1 VSWSMSF
8 APLVPLW
15 IIAVLGAVALVMVGL
30 GILTRARGTPLRA
43 LALTALVLALLN
55 PAVREED
62 REPLSDIAVLVVDR
76 SQSQELADRMD
87 LVAEAEA
94 QAREALGRLPHTE
107 FRVATVTSGITSGE
121 DGTHLFAALRRAL
134 ADVPPERYAGA
145 VMITDGQVH
154 DVPDAIAE
162 LGYDGPLHALITGRQ
177 GERDRR
183 LVVENAPR
191 FAIVGQQHRARIT
204 VQDAG
209 LDGSRIATVTVT
221 VDGAQPQTF
230 EAVTGDSLEIPI
242 DVRHGGKNVIEIS
255 VDPLPGEIS
264 LENNRAVIVTE
275 GIRDRLRVLLVSGEP
290 HPGERTWRNLL
301 KADASVDLVHFT
313 ILRPPEKQDGTPIR
327 ELSLIAFPTRELFVE
342 KLDQF
347 DLIVFDRYQ
356 RRGVLPLAYL
366 ANVVD
371 YVNNGG
377 AVLIAA
383 GPDYASPLSL
393 YRTPL
398 AEILPAVP
406 TGNIVAEPFHPR
418 ITDAGR
424 RHPVTSA
431 LAADYLDQ
439 DGEPRWGRW
448 FRLIDAQVRDGA
460 TVMDGPGGKPLMLLT
475 RQQEGRVA
483 LLLSDQ
489 AWLWTRGYEGG
500 GPQSELLRRFA
511 HWLMKEPELEEEA
524 LSGRQVE
531 GQLVVER
538 RTMSEESAP
547 VTVTGPSGVERTVEL
562 QEVTPGLFQARLDVS
577 EAGIHRLDDGN
588 LSSVA
593 AVGSA
598 DSLEILDLHATAEK
612 LQPVVQGSRG
622 GIAWLAGS
630 GDDNA
635 VNVPQLVKV
644 KPGRAMAGPGWLGL
658 QSTGAYTVRAIE
670 ELPLFGLLLTL
681 ALLLGL
687 LVATWYRE
695 GH

>member
-1 VSWSMSF
+1 VTWSMSF
-8 APLVPLW
+8 APLVPIW
-15 IIAVLGAVALVMVGL
+15 IIAVLGAWALVMVGL
-30 GILTRARGTPLRA
+30 GVLSRARGTPLRA
-43 LALTALVLALLN
+43 LALAGLVLALLN

-76 SQSQELADRMD
+76 SQSQELAGRMG
-87 LVAEAEA
+87 LVDEAEL
-94 QAREALGRLPHTE
+94 QMTEALDRLGNTE
-107 FRVATVTSGITSGE
+107 LRVATATSGITAGE
-121 DGTHLFAALRRAL
+121 DGTHLVAALKRAL

-154 DVPDAIAE
+154 DVPDSMAE
-162 LGYDGPLHALITGRQ
+162 IGYDGPLHALITGRP
-177 GERDRR
+177 GEQDRR
-183 LVVENAPR
+183 LVVEDAPR
-191 FAIVGQQHRARIT
+191 FAIVGQQHAARIK
-204 VQDAG
+204 VEDAG
-209 LDGSRIATVTVT
+209 LEGSRIVTVT
-221 VDGAQPQTF
+221 VSVGGGQPQTY
-230 EAVTGDSLEIPI
+230 EAVTGQSFEVPFE
-242 DVRHGGKNVIEIS
+242 VRHGGKNV
-255 VDPLPGEIS
+255 VDVVVNPLPGEIS
-264 LENNRAVIVTE
+264 VENNRAVIVTE

-342 KLDQF
+342 KLEEF
-347 DLIVFDRYQ
+347 DLIVFDRYSQ
-356 RRGVLPLAYL
+356 RGVLPLAYL

-371 YVNNGG
+371 FVNNGG

-398 AEILPAVP
+398 GAILPASP
-406 TGNIVAEPFHPR
+406 TGNVVAEPFHPR

-448 FRLIDAQVRDGA
+448 FRLIDAQVRDGD
-460 TVMDGPGGKPLMLLT
+460 TVLDGPGGKPLMLLT

-524 LSGRQVE
+524 LSGRHEQ
-531 GQLVVER
+531 GRLVVER
-538 RTMSEESAP
+538 RTMSDGSAP
-547 VTVTGPSGVERTVEL
+547 VTVTAPSGRETTVEL
-562 QEVTPGLFQARLDVS
+562 QEMSPGLFQARLEVN
-577 EAGIHRLDDGN
+577 EAGIHRLNDGT

-593 AVGSA
+593 AVGSP
-598 DSLEILDLHATAEK
+598 DSLETLDLHASADK
-612 LQPVVQGSRG
+612 LEPLVQESRG
-622 GIAWLAGS
+622 GIAWVGQAS
-630 GDDNA
+630 GDS
-635 VNVPQLVKV
+635 VTLPQLVKV
-644 KPGRAMAGPGWLGL
+644 RPGRAMAGPGWLGL
-658 QSTGAYTVRAIE
+658 QSAGAYTVRAIE
-670 ELPLFGLLLTL
+670 ELPLFGLLLSL
-681 ALLLGL
+681 VLLLGL
-687 LVATWYRE
+687 LVATWHRE

>member
-1 VSWSMSF
+1 VTWSMDF
-8 APLVPLW
+8 APLVPIWLV
-15 IIAVLGAVALVMVGL
+15 AVLGAAALLMVGL
-30 GILTRARGTPLRA
+30 GLFTRARGTPLRT

-62 REPLSDIAVLVVDR
+62 REPLNDIAVLIVDR
-76 SQSQELADRMD
+76 SQSQDLAGRTG
-87 LVAEAEA
+87 LVDQAEARL
-94 QAREALGRLPHTE
+94 REELGGLENTE
-107 FRVATVTSGITSGE
+107 FRIATATSGVTPGE
-121 DGTHLFAALRRAL
+121 DGTHLIAALKRAL

-145 VMITDGQVH
+145 LMITDGQVH
-154 DVPDAIAE
+154 DVPDSIAE
-162 LGYDGPLHALITGRQ
+162 LGYDGPLHGLITGRP
-177 GERDRR
+177 GEQDRR

-191 FAIVGQQHRARIT
+191 FAIVGQQHAARIK
-204 VQDAG
+204 VEDAG
-209 LDGSRIATVTVT
+209 LAGSRIVNLTVS
-221 VDGAQPQTF
+221 VDGGEPRTF
-230 EAVTGDSLEIPI
+230 EAITGQSLEVPFDI
-242 DVRHGGKNVIEIS
+242 RHGGMNVIDVA

-264 LENNRAVIVTE
+264 VENNRAVILTE

-342 KLDQF
+342 KLEEF
-347 DLIVFDRYQ
+347 DLIVFDRYSQ
-356 RRGVLPLAYL
+356 RGVLPLAYL

-371 YVNNGG
+371 FVNNGG

-398 AEILPAVP
+398 GQILPATP
-406 TGNIVAEPFHPR
+406 TGNVVAEPFHPR

-431 LAADYLDQ
+431 LGAEFLDQ
-439 DGEPRWGRW
+439 DGEPSWGRW
-448 FRLIDAQVRDGA
+448 FRLIDAQVHSGD
-460 TVMDGPGGKPLMLLT
+460 TVMDGPGGRPLMLLT

-524 LSGRQVE
+524 LLGRHE
-531 GQLVVER
+531 RGRLVVER
-538 RTMSEESAP
+538 RTMSDDAAP
-547 VTVTGPSGVERTVEL
+547 VTVTAPSGRETTVEL
-562 QEVTPGLFQARLDVS
+562 QEVSPGLFQARLEVS
-577 EAGIHRLDDGN
+577 EAGIHRLDDGS
-588 LSSVA
+588 LTSVA
-593 AVGSA
+593 AVGSP
-598 DSLEILDLHATAEK
+598 DSLETLDLHASAEK
-612 LQPVVQGSRG
+612 LGPLVEESRG
-622 GIAWLAGS
+622 GIAWLGRD
-630 GDDNA
+630 GDEVDL
-635 VNVPQLVKV
+635 PQLVKV

-658 QSTGAYTVRAIE
+658 QSAGAYTVRAIE
-670 ELPLFGLLLTL
+670 EVPLFGLLLSL
-681 ALLLGL
+681 ALLMSL

>member
-1 VSWSMSF
+1 MTWSIDF
-8 APLVPLW
+8 APLIPVW
-15 IIAVLGAVALVMVGL
+15 IIAVLGAAALVMVAL
-30 GILTRARGTPLRA
+30 GIFTRARGTPLRA

-62 REPLSDIAVLVVDR
+62 REPLTDIAVLVVDR
-76 SQSQELADRMD
+76 SQSQDLAGRTD
-87 LVAEAEA
+87 LVDAAEA
-94 QAREALGRLPHTE
+94 QAIEALGALENTE
-107 FRVATVTSGITSGE
+107 LRVATVTSGVTVGE
-121 DGTHLFAALRRAL
+121 DGTHLFAALKRAL

-145 VMITDGQVH
+145 VAITDGQVH
-154 DVPDAIAE
+154 DVPESIAE
-162 LGYDGPLHALITGRQ
+162 LGYNGPLHTLITGRE
-177 GERDRR
+177 GEVDRR
-183 LVVENAPR
+183 LVVEDAPR
-191 FAIVGQQHRARIT
+191 FAIVGQSHVARIRIE
-204 VQDAG
+204 DAG
-209 LDGSRIATVTVT
+209 LDGSRVVAVTVS
-221 VDGAQPQTF
+221 VDGGAPRTY
-230 EAVTGDSLEIPI
+230 EAVTGQSMEIPFE
-242 DVRHGGKNVIEIS
+242 VSHGGMNVVDLA

-264 LENNRAVIVTE
+264 AENNRAVIVTE

-342 KLDQF
+342 KLGEF
-347 DLIVFDRYQ
+347 DLIVFDRYSQ
-356 RRGVLPLAYL
+356 RGVLPLAYL

-371 YVNNGG
+371 FVNNGG

-398 AEILPAVP
+398 AEILPAIP
-406 TGNIVAEPFHPR
+406 TGNVVAEPFQPR

-431 LAADYLDQ
+431 LSAQFLDA
-439 DGEPRWGRW
+439 DGEPTWGRW
-448 FRLIDAQVRDGA
+448 FRLIDAQVRAGD
-460 TVMDGPGGKPLMLLT
+460 TVLDGPGGKPLMLLT

-489 AWLWTRGYEGG
+489 AWLWTRGFEGG

-524 LSGRQVE
+524 LIGRHEQ
-531 GQLVVER
+531 GRLVVER
-538 RTMSEESAP
+538 RTMSEDAGP
-547 VTVTGPSGVERTVEL
+547 VTVTAPSGRERTVDLVEMS
-562 QEVTPGLFQARLDVS
+562 PGLFQARLEVS
-577 EAGIHRLDDGN
+577 EAGIHRLEDGT
-588 LSSVA
+588 LASVA
-593 AVGSA
+593 AVGSR
-598 DSLEILDLHATAEK
+598 DSLETLDLHATADK
-612 LQPVVQGSRG
+612 LRPVVDESRG
-622 GIAWLAGS
+622 GIAWL
-630 GDDNA
+630 GDRENAA
-635 VNVPQLVKV
+635 VNLPQLIKM
-644 KPGRAMAGPGWLGL
+644 KPGRAMAGPGWLGF
-658 QSTGAYTVRAIE
+658 QSAGAYTVRAIE
-670 ELPLFGLLLTL
+670 ELPLFGLLLSL

>member
-1 VSWSMSF
+1 VTWSMSF
-8 APLVPLW
+8 APLVPIW
-15 IIAVLGAVALVMVGL
+15 IIAVLGAWALVMVGL
-30 GILTRARGTPLRA
+30 GVLSRARGTPLRA
-43 LALTALVLALLN
+43 LALTGLVLALLN

-76 SQSQELADRMD
+76 SQSQELAGRMD
-87 LVAEAEA
+87 LVNEAEL
-94 QAREALGRLPHTE
+94 QMTEALDRLGNTE
-107 FRVATVTSGITSGE
+107 LRVATATSGITAGE
-121 DGTHLFAALRRAL
+121 DGTHLVAALKRAL

-154 DVPDAIAE
+154 DVPDSMAE
-162 LGYDGPLHALITGRQ
+162 IGYDGPLHALITGRP
-177 GERDRR
+177 GEQDRR
-183 LVVENAPR
+183 LVVEDAPR
-191 FAIVGQQHRARIT
+191 FAIVGQQHAARIK
-204 VQDAG
+204 VEDAG
-209 LDGSRIATVTVT
+209 LEGSRIVTVT
-221 VDGAQPQTF
+221 VSVGGGQPQTY
-230 EAVTGDSLEIPI
+230 EAVTGQSFEVPFE
-242 DVRHGGKNVIEIS
+242 VRHGGKNV
-255 VDPLPGEIS
+255 VDVVVNPLPGEIS
-264 LENNRAVIVTE
+264 VENNRAVIVTE

-342 KLDQF
+342 KLEEF
-347 DLIVFDRYQ
+347 DLIVFDRYSQ
-356 RRGVLPLAYL
+356 RGVLPLAYL

-371 YVNNGG
+371 FVNNGG

-398 AEILPAVP
+398 GAILPASP
-406 TGNIVAEPFHPR
+406 TGNVVAEPFHPR

-448 FRLIDAQVRDGA
+448 FRLIDAQVRDGD
-460 TVMDGPGGKPLMLLT
+460 TVLDGPGGKPLMLLT

-524 LSGRQVE
+524 LSGRHEQ
-531 GQLVVER
+531 GRLVVER
-538 RTMSEESAP
+538 RTMSDGSAP
-547 VTVTGPSGVERTVEL
+547 VTVTAPSGRETTVEL
-562 QEVTPGLFQARLDVS
+562 QEMSPGLFQARLEVN
-577 EAGIHRLDDGN
+577 EAGIHRLNDGT

-593 AVGSA
+593 AVGSP
-598 DSLEILDLHATAEK
+598 DSLETLDLHASADK
-612 LQPVVQGSRG
+612 LEPLVQESRG
-622 GIAWLAGS
+622 GIAWVGQAS
-630 GDDNA
+630 GDS
-635 VNVPQLVKV
+635 VTLPQLVKV
-644 KPGRAMAGPGWLGL
+644 RPGRAMAGPGWLGL
-658 QSTGAYTVRAIE
+658 QSAGAYTVRAIE
-670 ELPLFGLLLTL
+670 ELPLFGLLLSL
-681 ALLLGL
+681 VLLLGL
-687 LVATWYRE
+687 LVATWHRE

>member
-1 VSWSMSF
+1 MTWSMNF
-8 APLVPLW
+8 APLVPMW
-15 IIAVLGAVALVMVGL
+15 IIAGLGAAALLMVLL
-30 GILTRARGTPLRA
+30 GVVTRARGTPLRA
-43 LALTALVLALLN
+43 LALAALVLALLN

-62 REPLSDIAVLVVDR
+62 REPLSDVAVLVVDR
-76 SQSQELADRMD
+76 SQSQELANRMD
-87 LVAEAEA
+87 LVDAAEA
-94 QAREALGRLPHTE
+94 QITEALEGLPHTE
-107 FRVATVTSGITSGE
+107 FRIANVTSGITSGE
-121 DGTHLFAALRRAL
+121 DGTHLVAALKRAL

-154 DVPDAIAE
+154 DVPDSMAE
-162 LGYDGPLHALITGRQ
+162 IGYSGPLHALITGRP
-177 GERDRR
+177 GEIDRR

-191 FAIVGQQHRARIT
+191 FAIVGQQHSARIKIED
-204 VQDAG
+204 VG
-209 LDGSRIATVTVT
+209 IDGSRIATVTVS
-221 VDGAQPQTF
+221 VDGAAPQTY
-230 EAVTGDSLEIPI
+230 EAVTGESLDIPVE
-242 DVRHGGKNVIEIS
+242 VRHGGKNVIDIS

-347 DLIVFDRYQ
+347 DLIIFDRYQ

-398 AEILPAVP
+398 AEILPATP
-406 TGNIVAEPFHPR
+406 SGNVVAEPFHPR
-418 ITDAGR
+418 ITEEGR

-431 LAADYLDQ
+431 LAAQYLDQ

-448 FRLIDAQVRDGA
+448 FRLIDAQVRGGA
-460 TVMDGPGGKPLMLLT
+460 TVMDGPGGKPLMLLA

-483 LLLSDQ
+483 LLLSDH
-489 AWLWTRGYEGG
+489 AWLWTRGFEGG

-524 LSGRQVE
+524 LSGRQDQ
-531 GQLVVER
+531 GQLIIER

-547 VTVTGPSGVERTVEL
+547 VTVTGPSGQETTVEL
-562 QEVTPGLFQARLDVS
+562 QEMTPGLFQARIEVS

-588 LSSVA
+588 LTSVA

-598 DSLEILDLHATAEK
+598 DSLETLDLHATAEK
-612 LQPVVQGSRG
+612 LEPLVQESRG
-622 GIAWLAGS
+622 GIAWVGQASDGAIS
-630 GDDNA
+630 
-635 VNVPQLVKV
+635 VPQLVKV
-644 KPGRAMAGPGWLGL
+644 RPGRAMAGPGWLGL
-658 QSTGAYTVRAIE
+658 QSTGAYTVRAIDE
-670 ELPLFGLLLTL
+670 VPLFGLLLSL

-687 LVATWYRE
+687 LVAMWYRE